1 MANEKFT
8 KRDALNAIINGE
20 ITEDV
25 AAWAVKELEALDKS
39 NVKNRERAAKKAE
52 ENAPLIE
59 EIKGL
64 LTDELQPASYFAE
77 ATGLTPPKVSA
88 LFRKMRE
95 FDPPV
100 VRVEKIK
107 GKSGKVNGYAAV
119 AASEDVAAPE
129 EDWG

>member
-1 MANEKFT
+1 MADKFT

-39 NVKNRERAAKKAE
+39 NAKSRERAAKKAE

-59 EIKGL
+59 ELKDL

-77 ATGLTPPKVSA
+77 STGLSPAKVSA

-95 FDPPV
+95 NGE
-100 VRVEKIK
+100 VRVDKVK